1 MIGDHIISSE
11 LNGICSGSLSELSV
25 TVKKE
30 TAEPKRFSQRSK
42 ASRVCSRV
50 PDRPTSRAWRGSS
63 ATFVG
68 TTHMTIPP
76 SFFCAALLLA
86 VILSLSACTTKRT
99 VSGERIYFTGTSA
112 YDRKLRTLDL
122 SEQQAKDR
130 VTDYL
135 RARRGDSGP
144 MFIGDH
150 MVIVVSGRS
159 RRAILTLFVC
169 GPGKSPLFDAHG
181 S

>member
-1 MIGDHIISSE
+1 
-11 LNGICSGSLSELSV
+11 
-25 TVKKE
+25 
-30 TAEPKRFSQRSK
+30 
-42 ASRVCSRV
+42 
-50 PDRPTSRAWRGSS
+50 
-63 ATFVG
+63 
-68 TTHMTIPP
+68 MTIPP

-86 VILSLSACTTKRT
+86 VILGLSACTTKRAA
-99 VSGERIYFTGTSA
+99 SGERIYFTGTSA

-150 MVIVVSGRS
+150 MVIVVSCRS
-159 RRAILTLFVC
+159 RRAT
-169 GPGKSPLFDAHG
+169 S
-181 S
+181 